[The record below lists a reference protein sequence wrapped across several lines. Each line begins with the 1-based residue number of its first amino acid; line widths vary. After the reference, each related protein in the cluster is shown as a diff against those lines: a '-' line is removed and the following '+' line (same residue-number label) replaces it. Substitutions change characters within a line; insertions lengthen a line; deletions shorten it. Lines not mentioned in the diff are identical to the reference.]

1 MNPLNHEVHPIE
13 RPPMTDPMSPPDAE
27 FRPVSPKLATVRV
40 VSSLIGFAPLLIAAA
55 VTAVLLT
62 KWLWIAFAVVA
73 ALTVWVLWL
82 IPRQVR
88 AMAYG
93 IGPEEFLVRK
103 GVMFRSLTLIPYGR
117 IQYVEVSE
125 GPIARAYGIAE
136 IKLHTASAET
146 DATLNG
152 VPAEEAARLRDMLA
166 ERGSAEL
173 AGL

>member
-1 MNPLNHEVHPIE
+1 
-13 RPPMTDPMSPPDAE
+13 MTDPMTPEGLD
-27 FRPVSPKLATVRV
+27 FRTVSPRLATVRV
-40 VSSLIGFAPLLIAAA
+40 VSSLIGVAPLLIAAA
-55 VTAVLLT
+55 LGAVLLA
-62 KWLWIAFAVVA
+62 KWLWIVFA
-73 ALTVWVLWL
+73 ALLVLSLWILWL

-88 AMAYG
+88 AMRYALSDD
-93 IGPEEFLVRK
+93 EFCIRR

-125 GPIARAYGIAE
+125 GPIARKFGIAE
-136 IKLHTASAET
+136 IQLHTASAST

-152 VPAEEAARLRDMLA
+152 VPVEEAARLRDMLA